1 MSEQQPDLQYA
12 RWKWEQDRIIAERY
26 HYKETVYAEWSN
38 KAAID
43 NANHALRTLILI
55 NGGAAIAILAFLGAV
70 ISSDT
75 NQFADD
81 IVVVTS
87 PIAWFAWGVAL
98 ATLGMAFAYFTNY
111 CITTSIQ
118 EREHFYEHPYV
129 RETDVSEKWGKWAIG
144 LQVTATALAVSSLGC
159 FLFGMYSVRSA
170 AALLG

>member
-1 MSEQQPDLQYA
+1 M
-12 RWKWEQDRIIAERY
+12 
-26 HYKETVYAEWSN
+26 YAEWSN

-118 EREHFYEHPYV
+118 EREHFY
-129 RETDVSEKWGKWAIG
+129 
-144 LQVTATALAVSSLGC
+144 
-159 FLFGMYSVRSA
+159 
-170 AALLG
+170 